1 METVNQKYKTVL
13 FDADNTLLD
22 FSATEAQALRRTME
36 RRGLTFTP
44 ERLARY
50 TAINRELWDALHRGE
65 VEQAWLKTERFRRFG
80 AELGWSGDPAAW
92 DEEYLDALGDC
103 GALLPGAL
111 ELLKALKPYCR
122 IGLATNGLQ
131 TVQRRRLADNPIVPY
146 LDGIF
151 ISQEMG
157 VGKPHRE
164 YFDRVLAQMGA
175 DHRSTVMVGDDLL
188 SDIQGAVN
196 ARIDSIWY
204 SPKGGESPLPT
215 YRVERLDQ
223 VADIVLGREREKI

>member
-1 METVNQKYKTVL
+1 MVKTVKKRYETVL

-22 FSATEAQALRRTME
+22 FSATEEQALRRTME
-36 RRGLTFTP
+36 RRGLEFTP
-44 ERLARY
+44 ERLGRY

-65 VEQAWLKTERFRRFG
+65 VEQSWLKTERFRRFG

-111 ELLKALKPYCR
+111 ELLKALKPHCR

-131 TVQRRRLADNPIVPY
+131 KVQRKRLAGNPIAPY

-157 VGKPHRE
+157 IGKPHKG
-164 YFDRVLAQMGA
+164 YFDRVLTQMGA
-175 DHRSTVMVGDDLL
+175 SAQTTVMVGDDLL

-196 ARIDSIWY
+196 AGLDSIWY

-215 YRVERLDQ
+215 YRVERLSQ
-223 VADIVLGREREKI
+223 VADIVLGR

>member
-1 METVNQKYKTVL
+1 METVKQKYKTVL
-13 FDADNTLLD
+13 FDGDNTLLD
-22 FSATEAQALRRTME
+22 FNATEEQALRRTME
-36 RRGLTFTP
+36 RRGLEFTP

-65 VEQAWLKTERFRRFG
+65 VEQSWLKTERFRRFG
-80 AELGWSGDPAAW
+80 SELGWSGDPGAW
-92 DEEYLDALGDC
+92 DGEYLDALGDC

-111 ELLKALKPYCR
+111 ELLKALKPACK

-131 TVQRRRLADNPIVPY
+131 KVQRRRLADNPIAPY
-146 LDGIF
+146 LDGVF

-164 YFDRVLAQMGA
+164 YFDKVLEALGA
-175 DHRSTVMVGDDLL
+175 DRRTTVMVGDDLL

-196 ARIDSIWY
+196 AGLDSIWY

-215 YRVERLDQ
+215 YRVERLSQ
-223 VADIVLGREREKI
+223 VADIVLGR

>member
-1 METVNQKYKTVL
+1 METVKQRYKTVL

-22 FSATEAQALRRTME
+22 FNATEEQALRRTME

-50 TAINRELWDALHRGE
+50 AAINRELWDALHRGE
-65 VEQAWLKTERFRRFG
+65 VEQSWLKTERFRRFG

-103 GALLPGAL
+103 GTLLPGAL
-111 ELLKALKPYCR
+111 ELLKALKPTCR

-131 TVQRRRLADNPIVPY
+131 TVQRKRLAGSPIVPY

-164 YFDRVLAQMGA
+164 YFDRVLEALEA
-175 DHRSTVMVGDDLL
+175 DRRTTVMVGDDLL

-196 ARIDSIWY
+196 AGLDSIWY
-204 SPKGGESPLPT
+204 SPNGGESDLPT
-215 YRVERLDQ
+215 YRVERLDR
-223 VADIVLGREREKI
+223 VADIVLGR